1 MLEWPIAKGVYKT
14 ARPYDF
20 GKGTDLSHY
29 SAVKVPTS
37 YLISQGQSDMDFI
50 SGYDTGIDKG
60 IATVANHHISP
71 GKKMW
76 HWVDIKK
83 GEHIGDVINPVTGK
97 TEEYVTAPCG
107 GKIFTLREFPI
118 VYGGSL
124 IARILGGE
132 TDA

>member
-1 MLEWPIAKGVYKT
+1 MSANDIEIRLKNIGMEYQNGVT
-14 ARPYDF
+14 AL
-20 GKGTDLSHY
+20 TNVS
-29 SAVKVPTS
+29 
-37 YLISQGQSDMDFI
+37 I
-50 SGYDTGIDKG
+50 
-60 IATVANHHISP
+60 
-71 GKKMW
+71 
-76 HWVDIKK
+76 DIKK
-83 GEHIGDVINPVTGK
+83 DEHIGDVIDPVTGK